1 MLYAQHPLSEIPA
14 GFLTA
19 SAPLPY
25 ARHIFGTRENTH
37 ADSTET
43 IRGLVERFGAMAW
56 MQQVH
61 GARVVQVANSG
72 QVPECDAIITDNP
85 TLWLAVKTADCVPIL
100 ISSPHAVA
108 AVHAGWRSAEAGI
121 LPKTIAALCRTFNLA
136 PDDLH
141 LAFGPCLSQANFE
154 VEADFLRKFDGQHGV
169 RDASRFFSPGA
180 TPDKAL
186 LDLPG
191 ILTAQAKAAGC
202 LDIHLHHVN
211 RCTYAEPA
219 VFNSYRRH
227 THEKHRGTASSYAV
241 QVSLIRRLPPA

>member
-37 ADSTET
+37 ADSAET
-43 IRGLVERFGAMAW
+43 IRGLVERFGQIAW

-61 GARVVQVANSG
+61 GPRIMQVSQSG
-72 QVPECDAIITDNP
+72 NVPECDAIITSNP
-85 TLWLAVKTADCVPIL
+85 NLWLAVKTADCVPIL

-121 LPKTIAALCRTFNLA
+121 LPKTIEALCSNFNLS

-141 LAFGPCLSQANFE
+141 LAFGPCLSQTNFE
-154 VEADFLRKFDGQHGV
+154 VEADFINKFSGQYGV
-169 RDASRFFSPGA
+169 RDASHFFSPGLA
-180 TPDKAL
+180 NGKVL
-186 LDLPG
+186 MDLPG
-191 ILTAQAKAAGC
+191 LLTVQAKAAGC
-202 LDIHLHHVN
+202 LDIHLHQVN
-211 RCTYAEPA
+211 RCTYAEPT

-227 THEKHRGTASSYAV
+227 THEKQRGEASNYAV